1 MTCRTMI
8 YFIDI
13 VSRVFFL
20 KILSGKIVIRV
31 LRGPDAGREFSLEP
45 VPSGDGW
52 EVCSCGY

>member
-1 MTCRTMI
+1 LI